1 MCGFAGIVTRDG
13 SCLDNQVLRA
23 MSYSIRHRGPD
34 DAGYFGMTPDSQ
46 FRISRDPLDMDGT
59 WLAMAHRRLSILDLS
74 EEAWQPMRTAD
85 GKYWIVY
92 NGEVYNYIELR
103 QELEMLGYRFRSR
116 SDTEVVLN
124 AYIAWGTRAFTRFIG
139 MFALVILDLPRSR
152 LIFARDQFGI
162 KPLYYTLNDR
172 VLAFAS
178 EIKALLHVPGVSPV
192 ADSQAAFDYLR
203 YAHNDH
209 GSTTFFEAVRQVPP
223 AHSAEIGLDR
233 LEGIRPERY
242 WQLDLSQEN
251 DLSYEQAGET
261 LRGMIL
267 DSIRLHLR
275 SDVPVGAA
283 LSGGIDSSTVVSC
296 MRRVDPGIHLHTFS
310 YVPDGPDSGEDKWAT
325 EVGLAAGAVLH
336 KTRPSAEDLLTDLNH
351 LVYVQDQPVGSTN
364 MYAQYLVY
372 RLAKRKG
379 IKVVLDGQGADELL
393 AGYGHFYL
401 HRIQSLIRRAQF
413 GKLVNF
419 LVGASRVQPEFSGAG
434 ALLRAT
440 VGMLPAEMASV
451 LKGLGG
457 WESVPRWINR
467 QWLRRQEVS
476 EDTLYRDRRQSE
488 SLRAALHR
496 SLMLESLP
504 MLLRWQDRNSMAH
517 SVESRVPFLTPQ
529 IAQYLLSLPDQYLIS
544 MDGTR
549 KSVLRSAMRG
559 IVPDSVLTRLD
570 KVPFGSPMGAWMR
583 QLAPWINRIV
593 HDGILD
599 TIPVLDAAVVKAVWA
614 DVLAGRKFNDS
625 ILWRWISLIKW
636 VECFGVRF
644 ADA

>member
-1 MCGFAGIVTRDG
+1 MCGFAGLVSRDG

-34 DAGYFGMTPDSQ
+34 DVGYFGMTPDAQ
-46 FRISRDPLDMDGT
+46 LRISRDPSDMDGV
-59 WLAMAHRRLSILDLS
+59 WLAMSHRRLSILDLS
-74 EEAWQPMRTAD
+74 EDAWQPMRTAD
-85 GKYWIVY
+85 ERYWIVY

-103 QELEMLGYRFRSR
+103 QELEMLGYRFRSH

-124 AYIAWGTRAFTRFIG
+124 AYVAWGVRAFTRFVG
-139 MFALVILDLPRSR
+139 MFALAILDRPRST
-152 LIFARDQFGI
+152 LVLARDHFGI
-162 KPLYYTLNDR
+162 KPLYYVLNDHI
-172 VLAFAS
+172 LAFAS
-178 EIKALLHVPGVSPV
+178 EIKALLHAPGVSCV
-192 ADSQAAFDYLR
+192 ADSQAVFDYLR
-203 YAHNDH
+203 YAQNDH
-209 GSTTFFEAVRQVPP
+209 GSTTFFEAIRQVPP
-223 AHSAEIGLDR
+223 AHSAEIKLDR
-233 LEGIRPERY
+233 LDEIRPERY
-242 WQLDLSQEN
+242 WQLDLSRES
-251 DLSYEQAGET
+251 DVSYEQAGQK
-261 LRGMIL
+261 LREMIL
-267 DSIRLHLR
+267 DSVRLHLR

-296 MRRVDPGIHLHTFS
+296 MRRVDPGIRLHTFS
-310 YVPDGPDSGEDKWAT
+310 YVPDGPGSGEDQWAT

-336 KTRPSAEDLLTDLNH
+336 KIRPSAQDLLADLNH

-419 LVGASRVQPEFSGAG
+419 LRGASRVQPEFSGTSS
-434 ALLRAT
+434 LLRAA
-440 VGMLPAEMASV
+440 VALLPVEIASA
-451 LKGLGG
+451 LKELGG
-457 WESVPRWINR
+457 WESVPRWVNR
-467 QWLRRQEVS
+467 PWLRQQQVS
-476 EDTLYRDRRQSE
+476 VDAPYRNSQGPE
-488 SLRAALHR
+488 PLRAALHR

-529 IAQYLLSLPDQYLIS
+529 IAEYLLSLPDQYLIS

-570 KVPFGSPMGAWMR
+570 KVAFGSPMAVWMR
-583 QLAPWINRIV
+583 QLAPWINEVV
-593 HDGILD
+593 HEGILE
-599 TIPVLDAAVVKAVWA
+599 TIPVLDAGVVKAVWA
-614 DVLAGRKFNDS
+614 DVQAGRKFNES
-625 ILWRWISLIKW
+625 IIWRWISLIKW